1 MNTKKIVAALLLSSS
16 LASAVSA
23 SAAYSAMA
31 QYKKHRI
38 LTSLCLLTM
47 LALLVGCTNTPSS
60 TPGTICGTY
69 TSGEAEF
76 QKILAVDQNHQVY
89 YADQKN
95 DCFILG
101 EVRQQKGDSY
111 LISCQS
117 SNYGDRIPDQEF
129 TYDGKG
135 FAITIQGERF
145 EFEKIDD
152 IPSVIGDVAR
162 YS

>member
-31 QYKKHRI
+31 KYKKHRI

-60 TPGTICGTY
+60 TPGTICGISKDFSSRPKS
-69 TSGEAEF
+69 SG
-76 QKILAVDQNHQVY
+76 LLRGP
-89 YADQKN
+89 KN

>member
-1 MNTKKIVAALLLSSS
+1 ML
-16 LASAVSA
+16 
-23 SAAYSAMA
+23 YSGSFS
-31 QYKKHRI
+31 KLPFI
-38 LTSLCLLTM
+38 
-47 LALLVGCTNTPSS
+47 
-60 TPGTICGTY
+60 TY
-69 TSGEAEF
+69 
-76 QKILAVDQNHQVY
+76 
-89 YADQKN
+89 
-95 DCFILG
+95 ILG

>member
-1 MNTKKIVAALLLSSS
+1 MNS
-16 LASAVSA
+16 
-23 SAAYSAMA
+23 
-31 QYKKHRI
+31 KKHRI

-47 LALLVGCTNTPSS
+47 LALLVGCTNNSSS
-60 TPGTICGTY
+60 TPETICGTY

-76 QKILAVDQNHQVY
+76 QKILAVDQNNQVY

-111 LISCQS
+111 LTSCQS

-129 TYDGKG
+129 TYDGK
-135 FAITIQGERF
+135 AL
-145 EFEKIDD
+145 
-152 IPSVIGDVAR
+152 PSPSRENGSSLRKSMIYHPSSGMSHATLNTVEPQHPENRNTAPFQETSSGAAA
-162 YS
+162 

>member
-1 MNTKKIVAALLLSSS
+1 
-16 LASAVSA
+16 
-23 SAAYSAMA
+23 
-31 QYKKHRI
+31 
-38 LTSLCLLTM
+38 M
-47 LALLVGCTNTPSS
+47 LALLVGCTNNSSS
-60 TPGTICGTY
+60 TPETICGTY

-76 QKILAVDQNHQVY
+76 QKILAIDQNHQVY

>member
-23 SAAYSAMA
+23 SAAYSA
-31 QYKKHRI
+31 I

-76 QKILAVDQNHQVY
+76 QKILAIDQNHQVY

>member
-1 MNTKKIVAALLLSSS
+1 MNS
-16 LASAVSA
+16 
-23 SAAYSAMA
+23 
-31 QYKKHRI
+31 KKHRI

-47 LALLVGCTNTPSS
+47 LALLVGCNNNSSS
-60 TPGTICGTY
+60 TPETICGTY

-76 QKILAVDQNHQVY
+76 QKILAVDQNNQVY

-135 FAITIQGERF
+135 FAIPLQGERF
-145 EFEKIDD
+145 DFEKIDD

-162 YS
+162 YSQHSGTATS

>member
-31 QYKKHRI
+31 KYKKHRI

-47 LALLVGCTNTPSS
+47 LALLVGCTNTPS
-60 TPGTICGTY
+60 Y

-76 QKILAVDQNHQVY
+76 QKILAIDQNHQVY

-117 SNYGDRIPDQEF
+117 FNYGDRIPDQEF

>member
-1 MNTKKIVAALLLSSS
+1 MNS
-16 LASAVSA
+16 
-23 SAAYSAMA
+23 
-31 QYKKHRI
+31 KKHRI

-47 LALLVGCTNTPSS
+47 LALLVGCTNNSSS
-60 TPGTICGTY
+60 TPETICGTY

-76 QKILAVDQNHQVY
+76 QKILAVDQNNQVY

-152 IPSVIGDVAR
+152 IPSVIRGCRTLLLTQWNRNILKTETPPLFQETSSGAAA
-162 YS
+162 

>member
-31 QYKKHRI
+31 KYKKHRI

-47 LALLVGCTNTPSS
+47 LALLVGCTNNSSS
-60 TPGTICGTY
+60 TPETICGTY

-76 QKILAVDQNHQVY
+76 QKILAVDQNNQVY

-101 EVRQQKGDSY
+101 EVQQKGDSY